1 MTWNHSGCRMP
12 RSRAMDWVGAR
23 RALRAVPCLI
33 AVLGLVS
40 TGPMSGAAQ
49 AGVPMTPAIRL
60 LVVKTD
66 AEAKEAL
73 TRAESGVPFDQIVRE
88 LSIGPERAR
97 GGYLGRLDP
106 NSLSPSIRAALARTR
121 SGRLSAV
128 FETEGGFGV
137 LQVLTDQEERE
148 AEARLRQEPE
158 ARDLLKRG
166 TDLGRQGDI
175 EGAVGLLT
183 RAIELD
189 PGLADAHFNLAI
201 GLYRLGQ
208 KDRAIRE
215 MQKAARLQPSDFDA
229 HMRLG
234 AWLSATEQPAEAV
247 GEFERATALRM
258 ESLDAWLRLAQAY
271 EAAGRGRAAV
281 EAYRRV
287 LGLLGRD
294 DPLVLEAL
302 FKAATQAKDG
312 PTAVEIAR
320 KLLARRSDHEGFLAL
335 GDALLLNGDSDAAI
349 REYQKAIA
357 LAPNSARGHA
367 KLGMAYA
374 QLNQAEPAAEQL
386 LQAVRLEPDRL
397 DYYQMLSRLYE
408 QMGRLDLAIVALRD
422 GIGLAANAPRPV
434 QAEMAERLAGL
445 YAKAGMSREAEVE
458 ALRAKSL
465 RAP

>member
-1 MTWNHSGCRMP
+1 MMRSHTGCRVP
-12 RSRAMDWVGAR
+12 PSRANSHIGAR
-23 RALRAVPCLI
+23 RTLRAVQFLM
-33 AVLGLVS
+33 AVLGLIS
-40 TGPMSGAAQ
+40 TGPMNGAAR
-49 AGVPMTPAIRL
+49 AGVPMTSAIRI
-60 LVVKTD
+60 LVVKTE

-73 TRAESGVPFDQIVRE
+73 VRVDSGVPFDQIVRE
-88 LSIGPERAR
+88 RSIGPERGR
-97 GGYLGRLDP
+97 GGYLGRVDP
-106 NSLSPSIRAALARTR
+106 ASLSPSIRAALAKTK

-189 PGLADAHFNLAI
+189 PGLSDAHFNLAI

-215 MQKAARLQPSDFDA
+215 MQEAARLQPSDFDA

-247 GEFERATALRM
+247 TEFERATALRM

-271 EAAGRGRAAV
+271 DAAGRGRAAV

-302 FKAATQAKDG
+302 LKAATQAKDG

-335 GDALLLNGDSDAAI
+335 GDALMLNGDSDAAI
-349 REYQKAIA
+349 REYQKAVA
-357 LAPNSARGHA
+357 LAPNSSRGHA

-374 QLNQAEPAAEQL
+374 QLNQPEPAAEQL
-386 LQAVRLEPDRL
+386 LQAVRLEPDRPE
-397 DYYQMLSRLYE
+397 YYQALSRLYE
-408 QMGRLDLAIVALRD
+408 QVGRLDLAIVALRD
-422 GIGLAANAPRPV
+422 GIGAATNAPRPI

-445 YAKAGMSREAEVE
+445 YARVGMNREAEAE
-458 ALRAKSL
+458 QLRAKSL
-465 RAP
+465 RTP